1 MKKLFLSILPIALML
16 SGLLSCHDHP
26 EGHTHGVTEEHHD
39 ESSSIVS
46 LTETQIKNI
55 NLQFGSIEQKSL
67 TSTVK
72 ANGFLKVPNQNRA
85 TVTSL
90 FRGIVSQIKVIPGS
104 SVSKGQPIV
113 MLTNPEMVPMQEEYL
128 SLNPKIELAELEYNR
143 QKELSSGNAGS
154 LKNLQNADAELKT
167 LRIRQSSLKQQ
178 LQQMGI
184 QVNNL
189 HLENLTNQLAVRTP
203 ISGSVANVLVNMG
216 SSVDASTLI
225 AEVVDNSSLHL
236 DLFVYEKDLPHIRKG
251 QNINFVLTNQP
262 GKSYTAEI
270 FSIGTTFENESK
282 AVAVHAVVKGE
293 KQGLI
298 DGMSVTAQISITNA
312 LVPALPNEAF
322 VSQEGVDYVFRKL
335 DETNSNQHAAEH
347 IHENEEAAHGDTED
361 GGPKTAEM
369 GIEFEKIP
377 VRKGVSDLGYTELTL
392 LKEVPAGTQFV
403 TKGSFFLMAKMT
415 NAGEAHEH

>member
-1 MKKLFLSILPIALML
+1 MKKLIISILSFALML
-16 SGLLSCHDHP
+16 SGLPSCHDHP
-26 EGHTHGVTEEHHD
+26 EGHSHGTTEEHHG
-39 ESSSIVS
+39 ENSSIVS
-46 LTETQIKNI
+46 LTETQIKSI
-55 NLQFGSIEQKSL
+55 HLQLGNIEQKSL

-90 FRGIVSQIKVIPGS
+90 FRGVVSQIEVIPGS

-113 MLTNPEMVPMQEEYL
+113 MLTNPELVPMQEEYL

-143 QKELSSGNAGS
+143 QKELSSGHAGS

-167 LRIRQSSLKQQ
+167 LRIRQSSLRQQ

-184 QVNNL
+184 QANNL
-189 HLENLTNQLAVRTP
+189 HPENLTNQLAVRTP

-236 DLFVYEKDLPHIRKG
+236 DLFVYEKDLPHIRKR

-298 DGMSVTAQISITNA
+298 DGMSVTAQISIANA
-312 LVPALPNEAF
+312 QVPALPNEAF
-322 VSQEGVDYVFRKL
+322 VSHDGVDYVFRKVE
-335 DETNSNQHAAEH
+335 ETNSNNDAAELV
-347 IHENEEAAHGDTED
+347 HENGEAGHGDTEAGD
-361 GGPKTAEM
+361 HKTAEM

-415 NAGEAHEH
+415 NTGEAHEH

>member
-1 MKKLFLSILPIALML
+1 MKKLFISIFSIALIL
-16 SGLLSCHDHP
+16 SGLPSCHDHP
-26 EGHTHGVTEEHHD
+26 EGHSHGATEEHHD
-39 ESSSIVS
+39 ENSSIVS
-46 LTETQIKNI
+46 LTETQIKSI
-55 NLQFGSIEQKSL
+55 HLQLGSIEQKSL

-90 FRGIVSQIKVIPGS
+90 FRGVVSQIEVIPGS
-104 SVSKGQPIV
+104 SVSKGQAIV
-113 MLTNPEMVPMQEEYL
+113 MLTNPEIVPMQEEYL

-154 LKNLQNADAELKT
+154 LKNLQSADAELKT

-189 HLENLTNQLAVRTP
+189 HLENLSNQLAVRTP

-216 SSVDASTLI
+216 SSVDASTPI
-225 AEVVDNSSLHL
+225 AEVVDNRSLHL

-251 QNINFVLTNQP
+251 QTINFVLTNQP

-322 VSQEGVDYVFRKL
+322 VSQEGVDYVFRKVE
-335 DETNSNQHAAEH
+335 ETNSNNNAAEH
-347 IHENEEAAHGDTED
+347 VHENEEAGHGDTGD
-361 GGPKTAEM
+361 HKTAEL

>member
-1 MKKLFLSILPIALML
+1 
-16 SGLLSCHDHP
+16 
-26 EGHTHGVTEEHHD
+26 
-39 ESSSIVS
+39 
-46 LTETQIKNI
+46 
-55 NLQFGSIEQKSL
+55 
-67 TSTVK
+67 
-72 ANGFLKVPNQNRA
+72 
-85 TVTSL
+85 
-90 FRGIVSQIKVIPGS
+90 
-104 SVSKGQPIV
+104 
-113 MLTNPEMVPMQEEYL
+113 MQEEYL

-189 HLENLTNQLAVRTP
+189 HLENLSNQLAVRTP

-216 SSVDASTLI
+216 SSVDASTPI
-225 AEVVDNSSLHL
+225 AEVVDNRSLHL

-322 VSQEGVDYVFRKL
+322 VSQEGVDYVFRKVE
-335 DETNSNQHAAEH
+335 ETNSINNAAEH
-347 IHENEEAAHGDTED
+347 VHENEEEGHGDTGD
-361 GGPKTAEM
+361 HKTAEM